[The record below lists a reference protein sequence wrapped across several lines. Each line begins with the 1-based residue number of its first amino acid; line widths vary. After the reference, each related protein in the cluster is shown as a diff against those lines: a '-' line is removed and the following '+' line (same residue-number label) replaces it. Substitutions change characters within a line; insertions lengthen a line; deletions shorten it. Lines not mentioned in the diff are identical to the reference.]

1 MDENTWGRLGWFGG
15 MQGEFWG
22 GEVVAYTLQ
31 PSKLYLSVL
40 IISLLQGRKKHALG
54 ASGLKVAIE
63 DGKQAKSRDFVKRRE
78 RHAARWVFMHHG
90 MP

>member
-31 PSKLYLSVL
+31 LQLSKLYLSVL
-40 IISLLQGRKKHALG
+40 IISLLQGRK
-54 ASGLKVAIE
+54 SM
-63 DGKQAKSRDFVKRRE
+63 
-78 RHAARWVFMHHG
+78 RWV
-90 MP
+90 PPD